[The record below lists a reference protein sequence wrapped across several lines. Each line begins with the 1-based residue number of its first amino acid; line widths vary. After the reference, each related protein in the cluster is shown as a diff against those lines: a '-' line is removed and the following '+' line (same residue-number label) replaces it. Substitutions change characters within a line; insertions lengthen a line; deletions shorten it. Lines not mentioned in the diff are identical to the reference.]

1 MTLHELYNLGIGTG
15 IGVLVIVILSMIK
28 IPKLEINIWSWL
40 ARKFGNAINHD
51 LYEKFKELDKKIDCC
66 EARLKDTEEKLA
78 ILDEKIDRTNAVNIR
93 TRILR
98 FGDELRPGMP
108 KHTREHFNQIME
120 DITEYEKYCAE
131 HPDFPNKKTEN
142 TVALINEVYHKAL
155 TDNDFR

>member
-1 MTLHELYNLGIGTG
+1 MTLHELYNVGLGTG
-15 IGVLVIVILSMIK
+15 VGVLIIVVLSLIK
-28 IPKLEINIWSWL
+28 IPKLEINIWTWL

-51 LYEKFKELDKKIDCC
+51 LYENIKEMEKKIDCC
-66 EARLKDTEEKLA
+66 ETRLETTEEQLEAVNK
-78 ILDEKIDRTNAVNIR
+78 KMDRTNAVNIR

-120 DITEYEKYCAE
+120 DITEYTKYCSE
-131 HPDFPNKKTEN
+131 NPDFPNKKTEN
-142 TVALINEVYHKAL
+142 TVALINEIYHKAL